1 MENSTTSG
9 DHRKPVLDG
18 DRRSVELG
26 NREFFKGFP
35 GVVNALVIKYAE
47 RRRLA
52 EQQARFVIGPPGIGN
67 AGAPPARDD
76 RLAGELK

>member
-47 RRRLA
+47 RRLA

-67 AGAPPARDD
+67 AGAPPARND